1 MKVQGSRLVGELP
14 VDRVKKQ
21 KKRKK
26 GEDQMKEASID
37 LKSEQQ
43 SVYGKREV
51 FVTMIGLLLIMFLGT
66 LDQTIT
72 ATALP
77 RIVGDLH
84 NFCLATW
91 VTTIYL
97 VIATVTV
104 PIYGKLSDQFGRKPI
119 LFTGL
124 GIFLAGSMLSGLAQS
139 MMQLIVFRACQALG
153 DGALVPIAS
162 AVVGDLFPPR
172 ERAKWMGIATSAY
185 GVATIV
191 GPILGG
197 WLTDHASWR
206 WIFYVNVPVG
216 LIILPILIFVM
227 PAIRRAKRN
236 ASVDYIGAVLLIL
249 GTVPLMLGFS
259 WAGSQYPWLS
269 PQVLGLFGGALL
281 LLSAFI
287 WYEARLEKR
296 GQEPILEPS
305 LFRRSARIFSVAM
318 TMSLLLGMCTYGG
331 AFYVPFFLQ
340 GVVGVSVTNSGL
352 LLIPFALASVAGA
365 ATAGTL
371 MGILGK
377 YKWQTILGVVVAI
390 MGLLLLLRLD
400 ITSSSAEVTLGMVV
414 LGLGLGTG
422 LAIYTT
428 VTQNALPD
436 KKGQMSA
443 SVTFFRQ
450 IGGSIGLAAMGSVMN
465 TTYLPTFLGAVPPYL
480 QRTMSA
486 SQLGIFK
493 NPSNLLEGP
502 GVLAQIQAGFAARGP
517 QGTIAFQ
524 QLLIA
529 MKTGLTQGVHNVFLV
544 CLGIMLVALVVICFL
559 RELPLRTRKQ
569 EQAEEQ
575 SAGPVETSEVDS
587 VVL

>member
-1 MKVQGSRLVGELP
+1 
-14 VDRVKKQ
+14 
-21 KKRKK
+21 
-26 GEDQMKEASID
+26 MKEAHRNG
-37 LKSEQQ
+37 ENEQ

-51 FVTMIGLLLIMFLGT
+51 IVTMVGLLLIMFLGT

-84 NFCLATW
+84 DFGLATW

-119 LFTGL
+119 LFIGL
-124 GIFLAGSMLSGLAQS
+124 GIFLAGSMLSGFAQT
-139 MMQLIVFRACQALG
+139 MIQLIVFRGFQALG

-162 AVVGDLFPPR
+162 AVVGDLFQPR
-172 ERAKWMGIATSAY
+172 ERAKWMGVSTSAY

-227 PAIRRAKRN
+227 PAIRRPRRN
-236 ASVDYIGAVLLIL
+236 VTVDYVGAALLIL
-249 GTVPLMLGFS
+249 GTVPFMLGFS
-259 WAGSQYPWLS
+259 WAGGQYPWFS
-269 PQVLGLFGGALL
+269 FPVLGLFGGSLL
-281 LLSAFI
+281 LLSAFV

-296 GQEPILEPS
+296 VREPILEPS

-318 TMSLLLGMCTYGG
+318 IMSLMLGMCTYGG

-365 ATAGTL
+365 AGAGTL
-371 MGILGK
+371 MGVLGK
-377 YKWQTILGVVVAI
+377 YKWQTIAGVAVAI
-390 MGLLLLLRLD
+390 IGFLLLLRLN
-400 ITSSSAEVTLGMVV
+400 IHSSSAEVTLGMIVV
-414 LGLGLGTG
+414 GLGLGTG

-428 VTQNALPD
+428 ITQNALPD

-465 TTYLPTFLGAVPPYL
+465 TTYLPAFLGAVPAYL
-480 QRTMSA
+480 QRA
-486 SQLGIFK
+486 IPGSQLGIFE

-517 QGTIAFQ
+517 QGVIAFQ
-524 QLLIA
+524 QLLVA
-529 MKTGLTQGVHNVFLV
+529 MKTGLTQGIHNVFLI
-544 CLGIMLVALVVICFL
+544 CLAIMLVALVVVLFL
-559 RELPLRTRKQ
+559 REQPLRSRKQ
-569 EQAEEQ
+569 EQVAEQ
-575 SAGPVETSEVDS
+575 SADHADRGEIDPVI
-587 VVL
+587 L